1 MARPD
6 VPSQVRAAA
15 AALVEAR
22 VTRQPESEAIALLN
36 PGEAQVAQ
44 ALAAAT
50 MAHIEFYST
59 KWLADRAWS
68 AVPQHFKPHVRTYL
82 RARKTL

>member
-1 MARPD
+1 M
-6 VPSQVRAAA
+6 PSQVRAAA
-15 AALVEAR
+15 SVLVDAR
-22 VTRQPESEAIALLN
+22 VARTAESEAIALLN
-36 PGEAQVAQ
+36 PGEAQVVQ

-68 AVPQHFKPHVRTYL
+68 AVPQHFKPRVRIYL
-82 RARKTL
+82 RTRNT